1 MASDFDKFV
10 AFAAEYAHDY
20 PEQRAG
26 QAFFNALW
34 EKRPDLYKQM
44 TQTVL
49 DPFNIDARLPAAWEF
64 VMDNWEPKVEE
75 EVA

>member
-1 MASDFDKFV
+1 MSKAFDKFA
-10 AFAAEYAHDY
+10 AFAAEYALDY

-44 TQTVL
+44 TQTEL
-49 DPFNIDARLPAAWEF
+49 DPFNLDERLPAAWAY
-64 VMDNWEPKVEE
+64 VMDNWEQAE
-75 EVA
+75 